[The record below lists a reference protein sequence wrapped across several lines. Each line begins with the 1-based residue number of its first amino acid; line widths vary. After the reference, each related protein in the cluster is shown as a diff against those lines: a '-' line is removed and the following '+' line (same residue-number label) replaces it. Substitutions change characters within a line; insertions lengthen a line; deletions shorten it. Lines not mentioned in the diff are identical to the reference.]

1 MIMPFSLWKDNTE
14 NSMDQILDNIS
25 NYTEWHTPE
34 IDEFDNSTLRF
45 VLNKRYTENKNIQIG
60 ETEITFN
67 VIDYEQ
73 EKVRPREKSNEIRP
87 TRVQTITGFVI
98 VFTDG
103 NITKYIMNKSYISH
117 TLTILRKINNYNG
130 QLEVSE
136 EKFSIKPDFF
146 FWVVNK
152 VIDFPGAQL
161 GDDQNMGIQLVTG
174 FKGETDDK
182 LAEIIGSGDR
192 ILNLIST
199 LTFLLET
206 ENLSRVEMLLQH
218 QRDTYGIKLGINSYI
233 EVELE
238 KYTGK
243 YMFHSD
249 EIQAPYIILTIF
261 LIVIPD
267 LFAIYD
273 QEIENDEW
281 NNDRKR
287 EFLNKIGATIQERIQ
302 EKLGLS
308 ED

>member
-1 MIMPFSLWKDNTE
+1 MPFSLWKDNTE
-14 NSMDQILDNIS
+14 KSMNQILDNIL
-25 NYTEWHTPE
+25 NYKEWHTPE
-34 IDEFDNSTLRF
+34 IDEFDGSVLRF
-45 VLNKRYTENKNIQIG
+45 TLNKRYSDNKHIQIG

-67 VIDYEQ
+67 VIDYEH
-73 EKVRPREKSNEIRP
+73 EKVRPREKDNEIRP

-103 NITKYIMNKSYISH
+103 KITKYIMNKSYIPQ
-117 TLTILRKINNYNG
+117 TLTVLRKINNYSG
-130 QLEVSE
+130 QLEVSD

-152 VIDFPGAQL
+152 VIDFPDAQL
-161 GDDQNMGIQLVTG
+161 GDDQNVGIQLVTG

-218 QRDTYGIKLGINSYI
+218 KKDTYGMKLGINSYI

-238 KYTGK
+238 KYTGR
-243 YMFHSD
+243 YMFHPE
-249 EIQAPYIILTIF
+249 EIQSPYIILTMF

-273 QEIENDEW
+273 LEVENDEW

-287 EFLNKIGATIQERIQ
+287 SFLNSIGTTIQNRIQ

-308 ED
+308 